1 MRKIFLSTLLLVTY
15 SIADQ
20 VSAFGAGNLNSNNP
34 YGLTKTEKHI
44 LTNKKQLGSIDSKV
58 KDVKST
64 VRSVNQRLDGLES
77 IYEGDSA
84 KLNRAVIKLNNLV
97 LDLEADKKDLARTKE
112 VSQQILG
119 LQEEMSKENLKNI
132 ASLKVAIKKL
142 TASVNKINANYISE
156 REFRK
161 NMKQFITKKE
171 FDSFKRTLGSNTNV
185 KTKAKTLNTNDKK
198 GLMVK
203 AKALFKKDHFTKAIP
218 MFEQLVQANYKPAE
232 NNFYLGEIWYYRK
245 KYDDA
250 IRHFK
255 TSATLYDKASYM
267 PRLLLH
273 SAISFE
279 KINDLDNA
287 ANFYSTL
294 IDVYPESK
302 EAKIANNNL
311 STIN

>member
-1 MRKIFLSTLLLVTY
+1 MRKIFLLTLLLVTY
-15 SIADQ
+15 SLAEQ
-20 VSAFGAGNLNSNNP
+20 VSAFGAGNLNSKNP

-44 LTNKKQLGSIDSKV
+44 LTNKEKLGSIDSKV

-64 VRSVNQRLDGLES
+64 VTTVNQRLDGLES

-84 KLNRAVIKLNNLV
+84 KLNRTVIKLNNLV
-97 LDLEADKKDLARTKE
+97 LDLETTKEDLKTTKE
-112 VSQQILG
+112 VSQQILVI
-119 LQEEMSKENLKNI
+119 QEEMSRENLKNLD
-132 ASLKVAIKKL
+132 ALKLAISKL
-142 TASVNKINANYISE
+142 TKSVNKMNANYISE

-171 FDSFKRTLGSNTNV
+171 FLAFKKSLGKKTSI

-203 AKALFKKDHFTKAIP
+203 AIALFKIDHFTKAIP
-218 MFEQLVQANYKPAE
+218 MFESLVKAKYKPAE

-250 IRHFK
+250 IRHYK
-255 TSATLYDKASYM
+255 ISATLYGKASYM
-267 PRLLLH
+267 PKLLLH

-279 KINDLDNA
+279 KVNDLDNA

-302 EAKIANNNL
+302 EAKIAYKNL

>member
-1 MRKIFLSTLLLVTY
+1 MRKIFLLTLLLVTY
-15 SIADQ
+15 SLAEQ
-20 VSAFGAGNLNSNNP
+20 VSAFGAGNLNSKNP
-34 YGLTKTEKHI
+34 YGLTNTEKHI
-44 LTNKKQLGSIDSKV
+44 LTNKKKLGSIDSKV

-64 VRSVNQRLDGLES
+64 VTSVNQRLDGLES

-84 KLNRAVIKLNNLV
+84 KLNRTVIKLNNLV
-97 LDLEADKKDLARTKE
+97 LDLNTTKE
-112 VSQQILG
+112 VSQQILTI
-119 LQEEMSKENLKNI
+119 QEEMSAENLKNI
-132 ASLKVAIKKL
+132 EALKLAISEL
-142 TASVNKINANYISE
+142 TKSVNKINANYISE

-171 FDSFKRTLGSNTNV
+171 FLAFKKSLGK
-185 KTKAKTLNTNDKK
+185 KTSSKIKAKTLNTNDKK
-198 GLMVK
+198 GMMVK
-203 AKALFKKDHFTKAIP
+203 AKALFKIDHFTKAIP
-218 MFEQLVQANYKPAE
+218 MFESLVAAKYKPAE

-250 IRHFK
+250 IRHYK
-255 TSATLYDKASYM
+255 ISATLYDKASYM
-267 PRLLLH
+267 PKLLLH

-279 KINDLDNA
+279 KVNDLDNA

-302 EAKIANNNL
+302 EAKIAYKNL